1 MIGELAAP
9 AASARPICRMEIP
22 YRDPLTAFAASGA
35 LNPIEMADL
44 RSTPEI
50 LAPIAAETGGTV
62 LRLQHEDVP
71 EVRKVRPGRETSGN
85 GWIGIAANRDY
96 LVTGIDQVPL
106 LPGFLAL
113 ALLLGTA
120 LIAWWREGR

>member
-1 MIGELAAP
+1 GTLRRLA
-9 AASARPICRMEIP
+9 EV
-22 YRDPLTAFAASGA
+22 G
-35 LNPIEMADL
+35 
-44 RSTPEI
+44 
-50 LAPIAAETGGTV
+50 
-62 LRLQHEDVP
+62 VP
-71 EVRKVRPGRETSGN
+71 EVRKVRAGREASGN

-120 LIAWWREGR
+120 LVAWYREGR